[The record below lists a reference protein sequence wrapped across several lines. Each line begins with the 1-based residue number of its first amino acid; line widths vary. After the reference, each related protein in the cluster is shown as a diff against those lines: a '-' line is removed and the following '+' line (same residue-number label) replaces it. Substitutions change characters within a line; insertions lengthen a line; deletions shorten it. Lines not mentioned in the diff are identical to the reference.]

1 MLVTRRNQDFM
12 PTLFNEL
19 MNWNDTTYSTP
30 RMNIME
36 TKDNY
41 KLELCIPGLTK
52 EDVKLSI
59 DAEGNLVVEMVKE
72 NKSEKKENKEE
83 MRYLRHEFSVEHFRQ
98 TVMLPED
105 IHKEQISAKVEN
117 GILDI
122 IIPKVTVDEKKQ
134 AVQTIEV
141 CQDTEGLD
149 TLG

>member
-52 EDVKLSI
+52 DDVKLSI
-59 DAEGNLVVEMVKE
+59 DTEGNLVVEMTKE
-72 NKSEKKENKEE
+72 TKNEKKNEE

-122 IIPKVTVDEKKQ
+122 VIPKVTVDEKKQ
-134 AVQTIEV
+134 AIQTIEI
-141 CQDTEGLD
+141 G
-149 TLG
+149 

>member
-19 MNWNDTTYSTP
+19 MNWNDNTYSTP

-72 NKSEKKENKEE
+72 TKKENKEE

-98 TVMLPED
+98 TVMLPDD
-105 IHKEQISAKVEN
+105 IHKEQIRAKVEN

-122 IIPKVTVDEKKQ
+122 VIPKVTIEEKKQ
-134 AVQTIEV
+134 AMQTIEV
-141 CQDTEGLD
+141 C
-149 TLG
+149 

>member
-98 TVMLPED
+98 TVMLPDD

-122 IIPKVTVDEKKQ
+122 VIPKVTVEEKKQ
-134 AVQTIEV
+134 AIQTIEI
-141 CQDTEGLD
+141 G
-149 TLG
+149 

>member
-19 MNWNDTTYSTP
+19 MNWNDTNYSTP

-134 AVQTIEV
+134 SMQTIEV
-141 CQDTEGLD
+141 C
-149 TLG
+149 

>member
-59 DAEGNLVVEMVKE
+59 DTEGNLVVEMTKE
-72 NKSEKKENKEE
+72 NKSEKKENNEE

-122 IIPKVTVDEKKQ
+122 VIPKVTVEEKKQ
-134 AVQTIEV
+134 AVQNIEV
-141 CQDTEGLD
+141 C
-149 TLG
+149 

>member
-72 NKSEKKENKEE
+72 TKNEKKEE

-122 IIPKVTVDEKKQ
+122 VIPKVTVEEKKQ

-141 CQDTEGLD
+141 C
-149 TLG
+149 

>member
-72 NKSEKKENKEE
+72 TKNEKKNEE

-122 IIPKVTVDEKKQ
+122 VIPKVTIEEKKQ
-134 AVQTIEV
+134 AVQTIEI
-141 CQDTEGLD
+141 G
-149 TLG
+149 

>member
-19 MNWNDTTYSTP
+19 MNWNDTNYSTP

-52 EDVKLSI
+52 EDVKLNI

-98 TVMLPED
+98 TVMLPDD

-122 IIPKVTVDEKKQ
+122 VIPKVTIEEKKQ
-134 AVQTIEV
+134 AIQTIEV
-141 CQDTEGLD
+141 F
-149 TLG
+149 

>member
-36 TKDNY
+36 TKSNY

-72 NKSEKKENKEE
+72 TKNEKKNEE
-83 MRYLRHEFSVEHFRQ
+83 TRYLRHEFSVEHFRQ

-122 IIPKVTVDEKKQ
+122 VIPKVTIEEKKQ
-134 AVQTIEV
+134 AMQTIEV
-141 CQDTEGLD
+141 C
-149 TLG
+149 

>member
-52 EDVKLSI
+52 EDVKLNI

-72 NKSEKKENKEE
+72 SKNEKKENKEE

-98 TVMLPED
+98 TVMLPYD

-122 IIPKVTVDEKKQ
+122 VIPKVTVEEKKQ
-134 AVQTIEV
+134 AMQTIEV
-141 CQDTEGLD
+141 F
-149 TLG
+149 

>member
-52 EDVKLSI
+52 DDVKLSI

-72 NKSEKKENKEE
+72 TKNEKKNEE

-122 IIPKVTVDEKKQ
+122 VIPKVTVEEKKQ
-134 AVQTIEV
+134 AMQTIEI
-141 CQDTEGLD
+141 C
-149 TLG
+149 

>member
-1 MLVTRRNQDFM
+1 MLVRRNQEFM

-52 EDVKLSI
+52 DDVTLSI
-59 DAEGNLVVEMVKE
+59 DAEGNLVVEMTKE
-72 NKSEKKENKEE
+72 TKKENKEE

-105 IHKEQISAKVEN
+105 IHKENISAKVEN

-122 IIPKVTVDEKKQ
+122 VIPKVTVEEKKQ
-134 AVQTIEV
+134 AVQTIEI
-141 CQDTEGLD
+141 G
-149 TLG
+149 

>member
-1 MLVTRRNQDFM
+1 M

-122 IIPKVTVDEKKQ
+122 IIPKVTVEEKKQ
-134 AVQTIEV
+134 AMQTIEV
-141 CQDTEGLD
+141 C
-149 TLG
+149 

>member
-52 EDVKLSI
+52 DDVKLSI
-59 DAEGNLVVEMVKE
+59 DTEGNLVVEMTKE
-72 NKSEKKENKEE
+72 TKNEKKNEE

-122 IIPKVTVDEKKQ
+122 VIPKVTVDEKKQ
-134 AVQTIEV
+134 AIQTIEV
-141 CQDTEGLD
+141 C
-149 TLG
+149 

>member
-19 MNWNDTTYSTP
+19 MNWNDTTFSTP

-52 EDVKLSI
+52 EDVKLNI

-72 NKSEKKENKEE
+72 TKKENKEE

-98 TVMLPED
+98 TVMLPDD

-122 IIPKVTVDEKKQ
+122 VIPKVTVEEKKQ
-134 AVQTIEV
+134 AMQTIEV
-141 CQDTEGLD
+141 C
-149 TLG
+149 

>member
-52 EDVKLSI
+52 EDVKLNI

-72 NKSEKKENKEE
+72 TKNEKKENKEE

-98 TVMLPED
+98 TVMLPDD

-122 IIPKVTVDEKKQ
+122 TIPKVTVEEKKK

-141 CQDTEGLD
+141 C
-149 TLG
+149 

>member
-19 MNWNDTTYSTP
+19 MNWNDTNYSTP

-41 KLELCIPGLTK
+41 KLELSIPGLTK
-52 EDVKLSI
+52 NDVKLSI
-59 DAEGNLVVEMVKE
+59 DTEGNLVVEMTKE
-72 NKSEKKENKEE
+72 TKNEKKNEE

-122 IIPKVTVDEKKQ
+122 VIPKVTVEEKKQ
-134 AVQTIEV
+134 AVQTIEI
-141 CQDTEGLD
+141 G
-149 TLG
+149 

>member
-52 EDVKLSI
+52 EDVKLNI
-59 DAEGNLVVEMVKE
+59 DAEGNLVIEMVKE
-72 NKSEKKENKEE
+72 TKNEKKENKEE

-98 TVMLPED
+98 TVMLPDD
-105 IHKEQISAKVEN
+105 IHKENISAKVEN

-122 IIPKVTVDEKKQ
+122 VIPKVTTEEKKQ

-141 CQDTEGLD
+141 C
-149 TLG
+149 

>member
-19 MNWNDTTYSTP
+19 MNWNDNTYSTP

-72 NKSEKKENKEE
+72 TKNEKKENKEE

-98 TVMLPED
+98 TVMLPDD

-122 IIPKVTVDEKKQ
+122 VIPKVTVEEKKQ
-134 AVQTIEV
+134 AMQTIEV
-141 CQDTEGLD
+141 C
-149 TLG
+149 

>member
-122 IIPKVTVDEKKQ
+122 VIPKVTVEEKKQ
-134 AVQTIEV
+134 ARQTIEV
-141 CQDTEGLD
+141 C
-149 TLG
+149 

>member
-19 MNWNDTTYSTP
+19 LNWNDTTYSTP

-52 EDVKLSI
+52 DDVKLSI
-59 DAEGNLVVEMVKE
+59 DAEGNLVVEMTKE
-72 NKSEKKENKEE
+72 MKNEKKEDT
-83 MRYLRHEFSVEHFRQ
+83 RYLRHEFSVEHFRQ
-98 TVMLPED
+98 TVMLPDD
-105 IHKEQISAKVEN
+105 IHKDQISAKVEN

-122 IIPKVTVDEKKQ
+122 VIPKVTVEEKQKQ
-134 AVQTIEV
+134 IQTIEI
-141 CQDTEGLD
+141 G
-149 TLG
+149 

>member
-19 MNWNDTTYSTP
+19 MNWNDNTYSTP

-72 NKSEKKENKEE
+72 TKKENKEE

-122 IIPKVTVDEKKQ
+122 VIPKVTVEEKKQ
-134 AVQTIEV
+134 AMQTIEV
-141 CQDTEGLD
+141 C
-149 TLG
+149 

>member
-83 MRYLRHEFSVEHFRQ
+83 MRDLRHEFSVEHFRQ

-122 IIPKVTVDEKKQ
+122 VIPKVTIDEKKQ

-141 CQDTEGLD
+141 C
-149 TLG
+149 

>member
-122 IIPKVTVDEKKQ
+122 VIPKVTVEEKKQ
-134 AVQTIEV
+134 AIQTIEV
-141 CQDTEGLD
+141 C
-149 TLG
+149 

>member
-52 EDVKLSI
+52 EDVKLII

-98 TVMLPED
+98 TVMLPDD

-122 IIPKVTVDEKKQ
+122 VIPKVTVEEKKQ

-141 CQDTEGLD
+141 C
-149 TLG
+149 

>member
-72 NKSEKKENKEE
+72 TKNEKKNEE

-122 IIPKVTVDEKKQ
+122 VIPKVTVEEKKQ
-134 AVQTIEV
+134 AIQTIEI
-141 CQDTEGLD
+141 G
-149 TLG
+149 

>member
-19 MNWNDTTYSTP
+19 LNWNDTTYSTP

-52 EDVKLSI
+52 EDVKLNI
-59 DAEGNLVVEMVKE
+59 DAEGNLVVEMDKE
-72 NKSEKKENKEE
+72 NKVEEKKEE

-98 TVMLPED
+98 TVMLPDD

-122 IIPKVTVDEKKQ
+122 VIPKVTVEEKKQ
-134 AVQTIEV
+134 AVQTIEI
-141 CQDTEGLD
+141 G
-149 TLG
+149 

>member
-72 NKSEKKENKEE
+72 TKNEKKENKEE

-105 IHKEQISAKVEN
+105 IHKDQISAKVEN

-122 IIPKVTVDEKKQ
+122 VIPKVTVEEKKQ
-134 AVQTIEV
+134 AMQTIEV
-141 CQDTEGLD
+141 C
-149 TLG
+149 

>member
-72 NKSEKKENKEE
+72 NKSEKKENKED

-122 IIPKVTVDEKKQ
+122 IIPKVTVEEKKQ
-134 AVQTIEV
+134 AMQTIEV
-141 CQDTEGLD
+141 C
-149 TLG
+149 

>member
-59 DAEGNLVVEMVKE
+59 DVEGNLVVEMSKE
-72 NKSEKKENKEE
+72 TKNEKKENKEE

-98 TVMLPED
+98 TVMLPDD
-105 IHKEQISAKVEN
+105 IHKDQISAKVEN
-117 GILDI
+117 GILEI
-122 IIPKVTVDEKKQ
+122 VIPKVTVEEKKQ
-134 AVQTIEV
+134 AMQTIEV
-141 CQDTEGLD
+141 C
-149 TLG
+149 

>member
-1 MLVTRRNQDFM
+1 MLVTRRNQDFR

-52 EDVKLSI
+52 EDIKLNI
-59 DAEGNLVVEMVKE
+59 DAEGNLVVEMIKE
-72 NKSEKKENKEE
+72 TKNEKKNEE

-98 TVMLPED
+98 TVMLPDD

-122 IIPKVTVDEKKQ
+122 VIPKVTIEEKKQ
-134 AVQTIEV
+134 AMQTIEV
-141 CQDTEGLD
+141 C
-149 TLG
+149 

>member
-19 MNWNDTTYSTP
+19 LNWNDTTYSTP

-52 EDVKLSI
+52 DDVKLSI
-59 DAEGNLVVEMVKE
+59 DAEGNLVVEMTKE
-72 NKSEKKENKEE
+72 TKKENKEE

-98 TVMLPED
+98 TVMLPDD
-105 IHKEQISAKVEN
+105 IHKDQISAKVEN

-122 IIPKVTVDEKKQ
+122 VIPKVTLEEKKQ
-134 AVQTIEV
+134 AVQTIEI
-141 CQDTEGLD
+141 G
-149 TLG
+149 

>member
-19 MNWNDTTYSTP
+19 MNWNDTNYSTP

-41 KLELCIPGLTK
+41 
-52 EDVKLSI
+52 
-59 DAEGNLVVEMVKE
+59 
-72 NKSEKKENKEE
+72 EE

-117 GILDI
+117 GRS
-122 IIPKVTVDEKKQ
+122 KSAQRSKT
-134 AVQTIEV
+134 ASWTSSSRR
-141 CQDTEGLD
+141 
-149 TLG
+149 

>member
-52 EDVKLSI
+52 DDVKLSI
-59 DAEGNLVVEMVKE
+59 DQEGNLVVEMTKE
-72 NKSEKKENKEE
+72 TKHEEKNNDV
-83 MRYLRHEFSVEHFRQ
+83 RYLRHEFSVEHFRQ

-122 IIPKVTVDEKKQ
+122 VIPKVTVEEKKQ
-134 AVQTIEV
+134 VMQTIEV
-141 CQDTEGLD
+141 C
-149 TLG
+149 

>member
-72 NKSEKKENKEE
+72 NKSEKKENKDE

-122 IIPKVTVDEKKQ
+122 VIPKVTTEEKKQ

-141 CQDTEGLD
+141 C
-149 TLG
+149 

>member
-1 MLVTRRNQDFM
+1 M

-72 NKSEKKENKEE
+72 NKVEEKKEE

-122 IIPKVTVDEKKQ
+122 VIPKVTVDEKKK
-134 AVQTIEV
+134 AVQTIEI
-141 CQDTEGLD
+141 G
-149 TLG
+149 

>member
-52 EDVKLSI
+52 EDVKLNI

-72 NKSEKKENKEE
+72 TKNEKKENKEE

-105 IHKEQISAKVEN
+105 IHREQISAKVEN

-122 IIPKVTVDEKKQ
+122 TIPKVTVEEKKE
-134 AVQTIEV
+134 AIQTIEV
-141 CQDTEGLD
+141 C
-149 TLG
+149 

>member
-59 DAEGNLVVEMVKE
+59 DQEGNLVVEMTKE
-72 NKSEKKENKEE
+72 TKHEEKNNDV
-83 MRYLRHEFSVEHFRQ
+83 RYLRHEFSVEHFRQ

-122 IIPKVTVDEKKQ
+122 VIPKVTVEEKKQ
-134 AVQTIEV
+134 AMQTIEV
-141 CQDTEGLD
+141 C
-149 TLG
+149 

>member
-59 DAEGNLVVEMVKE
+59 DAEGNLVVEMAKE

-122 IIPKVTVDEKKQ
+122 VIPKVTVEEKKQ

-141 CQDTEGLD
+141 C
-149 TLG
+149 